1 MKPRS
6 RVSEVIR
13 KHRLGLAVGLCIGL
27 GAGFVTGSAGPDGQ
41 NLLADKETHEAVAA
55 VKHAI
60 VAGHKAR
67 DRQALGQLYA
77 EDYTAID
84 SGGIRTKAD
93 LLAGLAT
100 DPEIVRGDYE
110 LSAVRRWGNLA
121 VAKGHGEM
129 LIRSPDGSTQELE
142 YDSFN
147 VFAHRDGRWVYV
159 AAFLP

>member
-1 MKPRS
+1 MQS
-6 RVSEVIR
+6 RPKILDLIR
-13 KHRLGLAVGLCIGL
+13 KHRLGLAVGVCFGL
-27 GAGFVTGSAGPDGQ
+27 GVGVVAGSIAPPRQ
-41 NLLADKETHEAVAA
+41 SLMADEETREAVAA

-67 DRQALGQLYA
+67 DREALDLLYA

-84 SGGIRTKAD
+84 SEEIRTKAD

-100 DPEIVRGDYE
+100 DPEIVRGSYE

-121 VAKGHGEM
+121 VAKGHGRM
-129 LIRSPDGSTQELE
+129 IIRSSDGSTREVE

-147 VFAHRDGRWVYV
+147 VFKYRDGRWVYT